1 MKRTIWIISLM
12 LILVMSVGVSAE
24 VPPDPIGLSYDRS
37 TSGHVIWSW
46 AAGSGYVT
54 DSFNMSIN
62 GVWTN
67 ASTVISYDHNVGTG
81 STSTIMVYAYNV
93 TDAGNVSASY
103 ITGSQN
109 GVQTFSG
116 VVDIVDAIIP
126 LFDGLLN
133 LILAVFP
140 LTIAMALLGALT
152 LLIAGV
158 FYRIT
163 KGTK

>member
-1 MKRTIWIISLM
+1 MKRTIWIIT
-12 LILVMSVGVSAE
+12 LILILAMSVGVSAE
-24 VPPDPIGLSYDRS
+24 VPPDPTGLDYDRS

-46 AAGSGYVT
+46 TVGSGNIT

-67 ASTVISYDHNVGTG
+67 ASIVTSYDHDVGID
-81 STSTIMVYAYNV
+81 STSTIVVYAYNV
-93 TDAGNVSASY
+93 TGVGNLSASY

-116 VVDIVDAIIP
+116 VVDIIDAIVP